1 MRAVLLAA
9 LLGALLIDSSAA
21 LAQSSRDQIKGESCK
36 QLYRSCMRIC
46 VRHIGEPAYAGC
58 QPDCSNGNRTCRAT
72 LTWQSKNATITVS
85 RQK

>member
-1 MRAVLLAA
+1 
-9 LLGALLIDSSAA
+9 LGALLIDSSPA
-21 LAQSSRDQIKGESCK
+21 LAQSRDKISGQSCK

-58 QPDCSNGNRTCRAT
+58 QPDCTNGSKSCRST
-72 LTWQSKNATITVS
+72 LTWTSKNATITVS